1 MKSETQRRLEMT
13 NTKIIHKI
21 KTSKKLKVFKK
32 VSTQKKHLKI
42 GTRIGLK
49 KEKQRMMKILS
60 RP

>member
-1 MKSETQRRLEMT
+1 MT

-32 VSTQKKHLKI
+32 VGTQKKHLKI
-42 GTRIGLK
+42 DTRIGLK